1 MTAVIVLSFELV
13 IPVQPVVF
21 YSAPLAGLLIGY
33 HAKTRSVR
41 AGGPW
46 ARVAPSAV

>member
-1 MTAVIVLSFELV
+1 MAAVIVLSFELV

-33 HAKTRSVR
+33 HAKDALSAGTRPVG
-41 AGGPW
+41 AG
-46 ARVAPSAV
+46 APSAA